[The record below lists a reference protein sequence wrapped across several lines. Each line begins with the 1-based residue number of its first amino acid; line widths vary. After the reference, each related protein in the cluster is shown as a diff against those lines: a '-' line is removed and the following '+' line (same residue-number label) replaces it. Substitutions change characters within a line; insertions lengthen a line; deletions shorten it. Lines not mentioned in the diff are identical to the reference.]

1 MSKRGVT
8 TTKNSTNGR
17 SGSARRWLVRNVSR
31 AMWAVAPS
39 VTIKAAHRLFFSPAS
54 YPVNDEQKGLLETAE
69 TFEVKV
75 RDKTV
80 KGWIW
85 GKGPIVLLVHGWG
98 GRGIQLSG
106 FIGSLVESGYSVVAY
121 DNPAHGESGG
131 STTNFFEFVETINE
145 VSSHLGGI
153 HAVVAHS
160 MGAGSAMNLGG
171 NIAADIKFVLV
182 APIYD
187 IRAEIGAMVEE
198 IGLHT
203 DIFETMI
210 ENVEEKF
217 GYRLADVSPSSLA
230 TSMSARALIIHDSND
245 RVTSLSNSRALEKKW
260 INATL
265 APTSGLGHN
274 RILRDGSVIKRSI
287 EFLKDQ

>member
-1 MSKRGVT
+1 MSKSGGT
-8 TTKNSTNGR
+8 GTKYSTNGR
-17 SGSARRWLVRNVSR
+17 SGSARRWLVSNVSR
-31 AMWAVAPS
+31 AMWALAPN
-39 VTIKAAHRLFFSPAS
+39 VTMKVAHRLFFSPGS
-54 YPVNDEQKGLLETAE
+54 YPVNDEQKELLETAE

-75 RDKTV
+75 LGKTV

-85 GKGPIVLLVHGWG
+85 GKGPVVLLVHGWG

-106 FIGSLVESGYSVVAY
+106 FVAPLVQSGYSVAAY

-131 STTNFFEFVETINE
+131 ATTNFFEFVETIKE

-171 NIAADIKFVLV
+171 HISEKFKFVLV

-187 IRAEIGAMVEE
+187 IKAEIGAMVKE

-203 DIFETMI
+203 GIFEGMI
-210 ENVEEKF
+210 EKIEKKF

-230 TSMSARALIIHDSND
+230 GSMNSRALIIHDSND
-245 RVTSLSNSRALEKKW
+245 RVTSLSNSRALEEKW
-260 INATL
+260 GNATL
-265 APTSGLGHN
+265 TSTSGLGHN
-274 RILRDGSVIKRSI
+274 RILRDGSVIKGAI